1 MPERIEKTVFISYR
15 RTNSFMARA
24 VYQSLT
30 DKGFDVFF
38 DFEGINSGDF
48 EQIILGNLR
57 ARAHFLVILTPS
69 ALERCNEPGDW
80 LRREIEIAIDEKRNI
95 VPLFFEGFNFSSP
108 SIAQYLVGKLAMLKN
123 YNGLNVP
130 ADYFNEAI
138 DRLVS
143 RFLNVPLDA
152 VLHPLSIDAK
162 KGAAIQKAAV
172 EKAEVVTE
180 SELTAETWFEKGYKE
195 GEAGHFNEAIQNY
208 TEAIQL
214 KPDYATAFYNRG
226 VNLAKKGDFA
236 NAIGDYTEA
245 IQLQPEYP
253 ESYYNR
259 GTSYNELGEYDK
271 GIRDLTE
278 AIKQKPGF
286 ADAYFNRAFAWN
298 RKNNYYSAIA
308 DLEDHIKSGGAR
320 KKDAEGLIQDL
331 KSRLKA

>member
-1 MPERIEKTVFISYR
+1 MPERVEKTVFISYR

-30 DKGFDVFF
+30 AKGFDVFF

-69 ALERCNEPGDW
+69 ALERCVEPGDW
-80 LRREIEIAIDEKRNI
+80 LRREIETAIDEKRNI

-108 SIAQYLVGKLAMLKN
+108 AIAQYMVGKMAMLKN

-152 VLHPLSIDAK
+152 VLHPLSKDAR
-162 KGAAIQKAAV
+162 KGAAVQKAAV

-180 SELTAETWFEKGYKE
+180 NELTAEAWFEKGYKE
-195 GEAGHFNEAIQNY
+195 GEAGNFDEAIQNY
-208 TEAIQL
+208 TEAIRL
-214 KPDYATAFYNRG
+214 KPDYTRAFYNRG
-226 VNLAKKGDFA
+226 VNLAKKRDFTA
-236 NAIGDYTEA
+236 AITDYSEA
-245 IQLQPEYP
+245 IRLQSKYP
-253 ESYYNR
+253 EAYYNR
-259 GTSYNELGEYDK
+259 GTSYNELGEHDK
-271 GIRDLTE
+271 AILDLTE
-278 AIKQKPGF
+278 ALKQRPGF

-298 RKNNYYSAIA
+298 KKKDNYSAIA
-308 DLEDHIKSGGAR
+308 DYEDHIKHGGAR
-320 KKDAEGLIQDL
+320 KKDAESIIQNL
-331 KSRLKA
+331 KSRLKS